1 MHFCIGL
8 LRLFTFHRAL
18 EVVELGAGHALDI
31 EGPERVDTQRAV
43 AFDELIL
50 LLLVFLIFTLRSS
63 LTLIT
68 TCTVFAFTPEM
79 LLVLAGEF
87 TVFIRER

>member
-1 MHFCIGL
+1 M
-8 LRLFTFHRAL
+8 
-18 EVVELGAGHALDI
+18 DI

-68 TCTVFAFTPEM
+68 TRTVFAFTPEM